1 MCEVHS
7 FSRQAF
13 VGKHALGGNQAL
25 GGKQVLV
32 DKLKQNRVYT
42 PLRVDLS
49 EAHTVL

>member
-13 VGKHALGGNQAL
+13 VGKHALGG
-25 GGKQVLV
+25 GKQVLV
-32 DKLKQNRVYT
+32 DKLKQNSVYT